1 MMIGIWLMQACKVNE
16 DNLQV
21 KSQQLPENYPVADT
35 DGTGQP
41 SQWKEYFKD
50 PALLALIDTALIN
63 NYDRLQMLQRIE
75 MSHADLIAA
84 KGNLA
89 PTVDAVV
96 NGSAQHMAEYSA
108 DWAGNEGA
116 VYADGSPMRRTI
128 PDYFLGFEAAW
139 EADIRGKLRNEKKAA
154 FSRYLSSV
162 EGTHFVTT
170 NLVAEV
176 AYEYYQ
182 LLALDQELEFVEKM
196 LANQEE
202 ALEVIQYNMEAG
214 KANQL
219 AVQQFEAQV
228 ISSKAQTRRTA
239 QRILETENRLNYLLG
254 RFPQEISRSSDYVL
268 LADSLAV
275 GSPND
280 LLKNRPDIREAELM
294 LEASKFDTKAAKA
307 AFYPSLSIG
316 AGVGFQAFNPEFL
329 FRSPTSIAYGLVGQL
344 AAPLINRSAIK
355 AQFEFAKANQ
365 VDAIYNY
372 QETVLN
378 GYMEVYNQLTNLQN
392 LQEVVVLK
400 NAQSATL
407 EASIETS
414 KELYRT
420 GKASYLEVLVAQE
433 NTLSTQ
439 MELIDVQ
446 LQEMLTKV
454 NLYRALG
461 GGW

>member
-1 MMIGIWLMQACKVNE
+1 
-16 DNLQV
+16 
-21 KSQQLPENYPVADT
+21 
-35 DGTGQP
+35 
-41 SQWKEYFKD
+41 
-50 PALLALIDTALIN
+50 
-63 NYDRLQMLQRIE
+63 
-75 MSHADLIAA
+75 
-84 KGNLA
+84 
-89 PTVDAVV
+89 
-96 NGSAQHMAEYSA
+96 
-108 DWAGNEGA
+108 
-116 VYADGSPMRRTI
+116 
-128 PDYFLGFEAAW
+128 
-139 EADIRGKLRNEKKAA
+139 
-154 FSRYLSSV
+154 
-162 EGTHFVTT
+162 
-170 NLVAEV
+170 
-176 AYEYYQ
+176 
-182 LLALDQELEFVEKM
+182 
-196 LANQEE
+196 
-202 ALEVIQYNMEAG
+202 
-214 KANQL
+214 
-219 AVQQFEAQV
+219 
-228 ISSKAQTRRTA
+228 
-239 QRILETENRLNYLLG
+239 
-254 RFPQEISRSSDYVL
+254 
-268 LADSLAV
+268 
-275 GSPND
+275 
-280 LLKNRPDIREAELM
+280 M